1 MEQAIQTEIQKMT
14 DVGTQTD
21 RLPTGAVII
30 QKAEKAKKKSSMKK
44 RQIKDIPNAIPNQA
58 QRFRIFKEIDY
69 PYLMRNVETQNEED
83 KMIRALREVFGIKE
97 KTPEVVA
104 EEALEKSVIKG
115 RSYPTF
121 TEEEMTQQEKRIRS
135 LNSDSSLKKK
145 ASVKGLFDDT
155 DAEAES
161 YFLPPE
167 LRKVSEDYRKYLR
180 AYDSKYLEG
189 STPLSEIP
197 FPNVNV
203 ESIEDRVAS
212 FGSLPLS
219 YTDYSGKGRPSKQSE
234 KFKQGKSLSRQ
245 ETLFLGGGVAKKDP
259 IQKALEDYELTEG
272 IAKGGLTQ
280 AELQKQK
287 EKIAGSIL
295 TRWAKVGLAKESLF
309 NRMVE
314 SSIQQDAFKYNLEKM
329 KKERQKQDK
338 EIERS
343 FGLYDASQRARKEG
357 EMASLL
363 FDY

>member
-1 MEQAIQTEIQKMT
+1 MEKAIQTEIQKMT

-44 RQIKDIPNAIPNQA
+44 RQIRDVPNAIPSQE

-121 TEEEMTQQEKRIRS
+121 TEEEMTQQEKRIKA

-145 ASVKGLFDDT
+145 ASVRGLFDDI
-155 DAEAES
+155 DAEAEES
-161 YFLPPE
+161 FIPPE
-167 LRKVSEDYRKYLR
+167 LTK
-180 AYDSKYLEG
+180 
-189 STPLSEIP
+189 
-197 FPNVNV
+197 
-203 ESIEDRVAS
+203 SIEDYNEYLKAYVREYFPAGAKTSKEIDVKKEYEK
-212 FGSLPLS
+212 SLKREEEKRKQLEKEAKKNIFEMGGMKPLE
-219 YTDYSGKGRPSKQSE
+219 TRGRP
-234 KFKQGKSLSRQ
+234 
-245 ETLFLGGGVAKKDP
+245 
-259 IQKALEDYELTEG
+259 
-272 IAKGGLTQ
+272 
-280 AELQKQK
+280 
-287 EKIAGSIL
+287 
-295 TRWAKVGLAKESLF
+295 AKEGKTLELPTSTKSKEASAL
-309 NRMVE
+309 
-314 SSIQQDAFKYNLEKM
+314 SIQQAIRNKIASKTLEDAMVNYSINKEFNNRLEQM
-329 KKERQKQDK
+329 KKERERQDK

-343 FGLYDASQRARKEG
+343 FGLYEASQRARKEG